1 MAYVVEGNRA
11 RLRVVQVGEVVGE
24 EVEIRSGLEAGE
36 SVVVTGLEK
45 LEDGK
50 AVSSTDR

>member
-1 MAYVVEGNRA
+1 
-11 RLRVVQVGEVVGE
+11 VVQVGEGIGE

-36 SVVVTGLEK
+36 RVVVTGLEK

>member
-1 MAYVVEGNRA
+1 
-11 RLRVVQVGEVVGE
+11 VVQVGEGIGE

-36 SVVVTGLEK
+36 RVVVTGLEK

-50 AVSSTDR
+50 AVSGTDG